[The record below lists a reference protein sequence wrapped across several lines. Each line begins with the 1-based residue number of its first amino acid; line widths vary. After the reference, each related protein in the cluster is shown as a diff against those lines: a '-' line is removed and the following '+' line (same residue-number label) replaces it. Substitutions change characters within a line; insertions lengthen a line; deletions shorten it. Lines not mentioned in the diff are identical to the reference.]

1 MGEPIRLERELSVSG
16 QAGCATIIGI
26 ALLLVGIAIVAAM
39 QRGEPGAGQNN
50 WVIYVVGVSFSVI
63 GLLVSVLGLKMFLMA
78 RVPVTIVEVDRMPVR
93 PGETFQMTVRQ
104 PGPIRLKSLRVNLVC
119 EQITTRPS
127 AGLSKTSRDR
137 RIIHQSNVLDLQEAA
152 AGPGEEVVRHAGVSV
167 PPDVR
172 LADVAG
178 RKEVVWRLEVWGRVR
193 GWADFG
199 HPFVIQVADG

>member
-1 MGEPIRLERELSVSG
+1 MGEPIRLEREMSVSG

-26 ALLLVGIAIVAAM
+26 ALLLIGIAIVAAM
-39 QRGEPGAGQNN
+39 RSDTGAGQDN
-50 WVIYVVGVSFSVI
+50 WVIYVVGVSFGAI
-63 GLLVSVLGLKMFLMA
+63 GLLVAVLGLKLFLMA
-78 RVPVTIVEVDRMPVR
+78 RIPVTIVEVDRMPVR
-93 PGETFQMTVRQ
+93 PGESFQMTVRQ

-137 RIIHQSNVLDLQEAA
+137 RIIHQSNVLDLKEAA

-167 PPDVR
+167 PSDVR
-172 LADVAG
+172 LADIAG
-178 RKEVVWRLEVWGRVR
+178 RKEIVWRLEVWGRVR

-199 HPFVIQVADG
+199 HPFVIQVADS